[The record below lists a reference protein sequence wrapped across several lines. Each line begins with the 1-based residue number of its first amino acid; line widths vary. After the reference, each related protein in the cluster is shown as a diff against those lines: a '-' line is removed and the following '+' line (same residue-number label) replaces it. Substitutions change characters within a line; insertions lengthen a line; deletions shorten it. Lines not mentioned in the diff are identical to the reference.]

1 MKITITRQTAET
13 ALRNLWQHHR
23 EIWVLDEETRAG
35 IMALDELVKAL
46 EAEELMTVW
55 EQKEQEEAQRMQ
67 AEYMARK
74 AAAENE

>member
-1 MKITITRQTAET
+1 
-13 ALRNLWQHHR
+13 
-23 EIWVLDEETRAG
+23 
-35 IMALDELVKAL
+35 MALDELVKAL